1 MDVAVVTGAA
11 QGIGQA
17 IATRLLQRG
26 GTVWCVD
33 NDVDRLATTVRQLSS
48 GPGFPIAHSCD
59 VGDADAVAGLWR
71 DIDTAGDMVTALV
84 NNAGIFPRST
94 ALATSV
100 DEWNRVLAVNLTGGF
115 LMARHL
121 ARRLIERDQRGS
133 VVSVTSGQAYQP
145 HDRAPAY
152 AATKAA
158 LANLSRSL
166 AYEWGPFGIR
176 VNTVVPGLTDTA
188 QSRATKRDEDYVAAA
203 ATVPMRRIGTPED
216 VAAAVAFLLSTDAAH
231 ITGHAL
237 AVNGGRLML

>member
-1 MDVAVVTGAA
+1 MSVTVVTGAA
-11 QGIGQA
+11 QGIGHA
-17 IATRLLQRG
+17 IAARLLDG
-26 GTVWCVD
+26 GDTVWCVD
-33 NDVDRLATTVRQLSS
+33 NDVDRLTETVRELSAR
-48 GPGFPIAHSCD
+48 PGVPIAHPCD
-59 VGDADAVAGLWR
+59 IGDAAAVDALWQ
-71 DIDTAGDMVTALV
+71 DIDAADSAVTDLV

-115 LMARHL
+115 LMAQHL
-121 ARRLIERDQRGS
+121 ARRLVARDQRGS
-133 VVSVTSGQAYQP
+133 VVGVTSGQAYQP
-145 HDRAPAY
+145 HDRAAAY

-176 VNTVVPGLTDTA
+176 VNTVVPGLTDTD
-188 QSRATKRDEDYVAAA
+188 QSRATKRDEDYAATA
-203 ATVPMRRIGTPED
+203 ATVPLRRLGTAED
-216 VAAAVAFLLSTDAAH
+216 VAAAVGFLISAEAAH